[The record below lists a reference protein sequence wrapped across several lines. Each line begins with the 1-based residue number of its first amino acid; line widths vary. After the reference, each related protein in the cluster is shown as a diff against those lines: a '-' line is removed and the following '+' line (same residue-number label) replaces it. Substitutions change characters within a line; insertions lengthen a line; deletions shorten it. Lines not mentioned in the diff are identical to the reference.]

1 MAAQDIAAAPHDEG
15 QLFGIGEAAS
25 RAGVSERA
33 LRYYQELGLIEP
45 SGRTPGGMRRYSEA
59 NIGRVVRIR
68 ELQSL
73 LALNLDEIKVVLGSE
88 DRLERLR
95 EVYWAERPEG
105 ARRRELI
112 EEGISLRRELVI
124 TIQTKLARLQEFL
137 DGENAA
143 IDRLRTMLAETAEP
157 DDSADVRAP
166 EPRP

>member
-1 MAAQDIAAAPHDEG
+1 MAAPDIAAAPLEEG

-59 NIGRVVRIR
+59 NIARVVRIR
-68 ELQSL
+68 ELQTL
-73 LALNLDEIKVVLGSE
+73 LGFNLDEIKVILGSE

-95 EVYWAERPEG
+95 KVYWAERPEG
-105 ARRRELI
+105 ARRRKFI
-112 EEGISLRRELVI
+112 EEGITLRGELI
-124 TIQTKLARLQEFL
+124 ATIQTKLAHLQEFL

-143 IDRLRTMLAETAEP
+143 VERLHAMLAEIAEP
-157 DDSADVRAP
+157 DESAGVRARG
-166 EPRP
+166 PRP